1 MFYSVDILSRKGR
14 LGLIWLA
21 AIYGETKRGMT
32 HREYRKVNICRACRD
47 IVDPVVPFA
56 LRLSSTLMFGV
67 VLIYREQTRT
77 VWSEVV
83 NILKNLKT
91 ASELRV
97 SSIDLVNP
105 SLREEA
111 ITDPLDFST
120 ETFRL
125 DLDVHRIAIFGPG
138 DYFTVNGQRYQSS
151 VSPQPTDG
159 DFSPPS
165 LPRTPVQLESPDFL
179 REGRA
184 PSGSDFEHSPYL
196 ARPADIRIPEVDHIR
211 TRRDEPI
218 EIPDEIDITGELPP
232 HDINISHP
240 PSPDQPQP
248 RPDASQRSPRPRS
261 RSPRARSRSPRR
273 RSRSPRR
280 RSRSPQA
287 RSKSPRRRSRS
298 PRRRSR
304 SPRRRSRIPPHMS
317 GVEPLDEEPSAA
329 RVLMMDERTGELV
342 TPEGKD
348 ANFVRTIS
356 RLRVPLSEPLAVP
369 QGFVTPGGV
378 VVTTTP
384 SPPKKRRRM
393 AIDNVITLSKEV
405 MKRNVDTGG
414 RETLSERKLD
424 EHYLKSAKDLFMDPT
439 TAALGSQPLLELW
452 KRNAVTTPEE
462 YHSSE
467 PEESGEGSPDLPR
480 SSRGESIELAR
491 RIETPSER
499 EIPRAAAEGS
509 GLFERSS
516 VSADFTPDLQDSGL
530 KRDLSLSSEQGKKA
544 ELDLEP
550 TAPRGRSSSILH
562 PSIGYLSP
570 ILEPPVQEPS
580 DLDEYM
586 DIGDLPTLTEQPEI
600 TLLEERTNE
609 TLSLVTKALRD
620 TDGPLVFSNLWRQRT
635 PSRKTAATTFFHLL
649 ALHKEGVFELKQR
662 DPYRMTNIYILKG
675 VKY

>member
-1 MFYSVDILSRKGR
+1 
-14 LGLIWLA
+14 
-21 AIYGETKRGMT
+21 
-32 HREYRKVNICRACRD
+32 
-47 IVDPVVPFA
+47 
-56 LRLSSTLMFGV
+56 MFGV

-111 ITDPLDFST
+111 VTDPLDFST

-125 DLDVHRIAIFGPG
+125 DLDVQTIAIFGPE
-138 DYFTVNGQRYQSS
+138 DYFTVNGQGYQSS

-165 LPRTPVQLESPDFL
+165 LPRTPVQHESPDFL

-184 PSGSDFEHSPYL
+184 PSGSDFQHSPYL

-218 EIPDEIDITGELPP
+218 QIPDEIDITGELPP

-240 PSPDQPQP
+240 PSPDQSQP

-280 RSRSPQA
+280 RSRSPRRRSRSPRA
-287 RSKSPRRRSRS
+287 RSKSPRRRSRSPRARSRSPRRRSRS

-304 SPRRRSRIPPHMS
+304 SPRRRAQSPRSRQPRSPRDRSPRLRSPSRPRFEQRPVTTEPGAPPHRP
-317 GVEPLDEEPSAA
+317 GVEQLDEEPSAA

-342 TPEGKD
+342 TPEEPD
-348 ANFVRTIS
+348 LPDLPTSVR
-356 RLRVPLSEPLAVP
+356 EPDELAVP

-405 MKRNVDTGG
+405 IKRNFDTGG

-467 PEESGEGSPDLPR
+467 PEESGEGSPALPR
-480 SSRGESIELAR
+480 SPLGESIELAR
-491 RIETPSER
+491 RIETPSDR

-516 VSADFTPDLQDSGL
+516 ISADFTPDLQDSGL

-649 ALHKEGVFELKQR
+649 ALHKEGVFEMKQR
-662 DPYRMTNIYILKG
+662 DPYRMTNVYILKG